1 MKAIK
6 VKIKNAVRSI
16 PKDVKNTL
24 SSFALGALLICTML
38 SFLGVVLEKDARIS
52 ADIAKGGLEPYI
64 EIDIPLQTCSV
75 ECSVSEE
82 SDLEMLSR
90 CVEEV
95 FGDRSYTERVAFC
108 AVILNR
114 AEKDGF
120 PATVAGVM
128 RSAGIYPSSFEGSV
142 SERSLHAARSAML
155 GVDPTLGSLY
165 IINTHDPAYSEYEGR
180 VAAVYG
186 DYAFIV

>member
-24 SSFALGALLICTML
+24 SSFTLGVLLICTTL
-38 SFLGVVLEKDARIS
+38 SFLGVVLKIDTETA
-52 ADIAKGGLEPYI
+52 ADIAKCGLEPYI
-64 EIDIPLQTCSV
+64 ETDFPLQTFLA

-82 SDLEMLSR
+82 SDLEMLAR

-95 FGDRSYTERVAFC
+95 FGDKSYTERVAFC

-114 AEKDGF
+114 TETDGF

-128 RSAGIYPSSFEGSV
+128 RSAGIYPSSFDGSI
-142 SERSLHAARSAML
+142 SERSMHAARSAML